1 MDGATH
7 PFMEEVCAQAA
18 HALNNFG
25 VEERRYTD
33 RLAKKRD
40 DLEGERTG
48 KYEVR
53 RADLVAQKHAALG
66 DLDRTVGP
74 SSHALTKAEADADSA
89 GRQFRDLELRLNR
102 PLRVSLKYSYWA
114 ILLLALLVEAPI
126 NRLAFELFF
135 QETALVS
142 WGLAILVGCLLLA
155 FAHFAGLSARRI
167 TGSDLWLLVGGRLT
181 FLAAVVAIACAL
193 MYFVAKV
200 RQALSP
206 SSRASRRRT
215 KGWAKSCGER
225 AFPCPGSRICSTF
238 R

>member
-1 MDGATH
+1 MSLQAIENATLSEYIKLAPRQLRMDRDRGTRDGRRGAPALDGATH

-48 KYEVR
+48 NYEVR

-74 SSHALTKAEADADSA
+74 SSHALTKAEADAGQRRPAVPRPGVAAEPSVA
-89 GRQFRDLELRLNR
+89 GQPEV
-102 PLRVSLKYSYWA
+102 PYWA

-135 QETALVS
+135 QETATGELGTGDPGGCRS
-142 WGLAILVGCLLLA
+142 WPSPISPDCPRAGSRAPTCGC
-155 FAHFAGLSARRI
+155 S
-167 TGSDLWLLVGGRLT
+167 WEGGR
-181 FLAAVVAIACAL
+181 
-193 MYFVAKV
+193 
-200 RQALSP
+200 P
-206 SSRASRRRT
+206 SSLRSSRSPAR
-215 KGWAKSCGER
+215 
-225 AFPCPGSRICSTF
+225 
-238 R
+238 